1 MSHRTASRST
11 RIAVCSA
18 GAAALAL
25 AACTFS
31 VPAKTAQTAGG
42 LVMLQVTP
50 AGTFKPNDGRELKP
64 GAWRIDA
71 ASAQHVI
78 ERFKT
83 RGKPPVI
90 DYEHQTLKKE
100 QNGQPAPAAG
110 WIRDLRW
117 VEGQGLYAMAELTAR
132 ARKYIGD
139 DEYLYFSPVF
149 EYDEITGTVLAVH
162 MGALTNDPGISG
174 MEPLSLVAAATAA
187 FLPSTPPRQEPSVN
201 PLLKAL
207 LAALGLPETTTEPAA
222 IAALTALGP
231 LQPLQARANVATAVC
246 TALKLPAD
254 ATPEAATA
262 ACASLALAQPGAPDP
277 AKYVPIEAVQQ
288 LQTQVAALTATQQA
302 GQVDALIQPALA
314 DGRLL
319 PTLEAW
325 ARDLG
330 KKDIA
335 ALTAFLGAAKPIA
348 ALAGTQTG
356 GKAPTATASG
366 DQQLSADE
374 LAVCSAMGMA
384 PEAYRKAG
392 TAVATGAATTA
403 A

>member
-1 MSHRTASRST
+1 MSQRTASRST

-18 GAAALAL
+18 GAAALAI
-25 AACTFS
+25 AACTFG
-31 VPAKTAQTAGG
+31 VPAKTAQTTGG
-42 LVMLQVTP
+42 TVMLQLTP

-117 VEGQGLYAMAELTAR
+117 VEGQGLYAVAELTAR
-132 ARKYIGD
+132 ARDYIKAG
-139 DEYLYFSPVF
+139 EYLYFSPVF

-187 FLPSTPPRQEPSVN
+187 FLPSTTPRQEPSVN

-222 IAALTALGP
+222 IAALSALGP

-254 ATPEAATA
+254 ATPEVATA
-262 ACASLALAQPGAPDP
+262 ACASLAQAQPGTPDP
-277 AKYVPIEAVQQ
+277 AKFVPIEAVQQ

-319 PTLEAW
+319 PALETW

-330 KKDIA
+330 KKDMA
-335 ALTAFLGAAKPIA
+335 ALTAYLGAAKPIA

-356 GKAPTATASG
+356 GKAPTATG
-366 DQQLSADE
+366 DQQLSAEE

-384 PEAYRKAG
+384 PDAYRKAG
-392 TAVATGAATTA
+392 TAVATGAATA

>member
-1 MSHRTASRST
+1 MPQRTASRKT
-11 RIAVCSA
+11 CIAACSA
-18 GAAALAL
+18 GAAAAALAI
-25 AACTFS
+25 AACTFG

-42 LVMLQVTP
+42 TVMLQLTP

-71 ASAQHVI
+71 ASAQRVI

-117 VEGQGLYAMAELTAR
+117 VDGQGLYAVAELTAR
-132 ARKYIGD
+132 ARDYIKAG
-139 DEYLYFSPVF
+139 EYLYFSPVF
-149 EYDEITGTVLAVH
+149 EYDETTGTVLAVH

-187 FLPSTPPRQEPSVN
+187 FLPSNPPRQEPSVN

-207 LAALGLPETTTEPAA
+207 LAALGLPETTPEPAA

-254 ATPEAATA
+254 ATPEVATA
-262 ACASLALAQPGAPDP
+262 ACASLAQAQTGAPDP
-277 AKYVPIEAVQQ
+277 TKWVPIETVTAMQGQ
-288 LQTQVAALTATQQA
+288 IAALTARQVETD
-302 GQVDALIQPALA
+302 VDALIKPALA

-319 PTLEAW
+319 PTLETW
-325 ARDLG
+325 ARDMG

-335 ALTAFLGAAKPIA
+335 ALTAFIGASKPIP
-348 ALAGTQTG
+348 ALTGTQTG
-356 GKAPTATASG
+356 GKAPMATASG

-374 LAVCSAMGMA
+374 LAVCNSMGIT

-392 TAVATGAATTA
+392 TAMATGAAA
-403 A
+403 

>member
-1 MSHRTASRST
+1 MSQRTASRRT

-18 GAAALAL
+18 GAAALAI

-50 AGTFKPNDGRELKP
+50 SGTFRPNDGRELKP

-78 ERFKT
+78 ERFKA

-187 FLPSTPPRQEPSVN
+187 FLPSTTPRQEPSVN

-254 ATPEAATA
+254 ATPEVATA
-262 ACASLALAQPGAPDP
+262 ACASLAQAQPGTPDP
-277 AKYVPIEAVQQ
+277 AKFVPIEAVQQ

-319 PTLEAW
+319 PALENW

-330 KKDIA
+330 KKDMA
-335 ALTAFLGAAKPIA
+335 ALTAYLGAAKPIA

-356 GKAPTATASG
+356 GKEPTATASG
-366 DQQLSADE
+366 DKQLSADE
-374 LAVCSAMGMA
+374 LAVCTRMGIA
-384 PEAYRKAG
+384 PDAYRKAG
-392 TAVATGAATTA
+392 TAMATGATA
-403 A
+403 

>member
-1 MSHRTASRST
+1 MSQRSASHSN

-18 GAAALAL
+18 GAAALAI
-25 AACTFS
+25 AACTFG
-31 VPAKTAQTAGG
+31 VPTKSAETTGG
-42 LVMLQVTP
+42 TVMLQLTP

-71 ASAQHVI
+71 ASAQRVI
-78 ERFKT
+78 ERFKA

-117 VEGQGLYAMAELTAR
+117 FEGQGLYALAELTAR
-132 ARKYIGD
+132 ARDYIKAG
-139 DEYLYFSPVF
+139 EYLYFSPVF
-149 EYDEITGTVLAVH
+149 EYDEATGTVLAIH

-187 FLPSTPPRQEPSVN
+187 FLPNPPRQEPSVN

-231 LQPLQARANVATAVC
+231 LQALKARANVATAVC
-246 TALKLPAD
+246 TALQIPAD
-254 ATPEAATA
+254 ATAETATA
-262 ACASLALAQPGAPDP
+262 ACNSLRAAQPGAPDP

-319 PTLEAW
+319 PTLETW

-330 KKDIA
+330 KKDLA

-392 TAVATGAATTA
+392 TAVATGAASTA
-403 A
+403 V

>member
-1 MSHRTASRST
+1 MPSRTASRNT
-11 RIAVCSA
+11 RIAVCNA
-18 GAAALAL
+18 GATAAAALAI
-25 AACTFS
+25 AACTFG
-31 VPAKTAQTAGG
+31 VPAKTAQTSGST
-42 LVMLQVTP
+42 VMLQLTP
-50 AGTFKPNDGRELKP
+50 AGTFRPNDGRELKP

-83 RGKPPVI
+83 RGKVPVI

-117 VEGQGLYAMAELTAR
+117 VEGQGLYAVAELTAR
-132 ARKYIGD
+132 ARDYITAG
-139 DEYLYFSPVF
+139 EYLYFSPVF
-149 EYDEITGTVLAVH
+149 EYDEVTGTVLAIH

-187 FLPSTPPRQEPSVN
+187 FLPANPPRQELSVN

-246 TALKLPAD
+246 TALQLPAD

-262 ACASLALAQPGAPDP
+262 ACASLRSAQPGTPDP
-277 AKYVPIEAVQQ
+277 AKYVPIESVTA
-288 LQTQVAALTATQQA
+288 LQSQVAALTARQA
-302 GQVDALIQPALA
+302 EADVDALIKPALA

-319 PTLEAW
+319 PAMETW
-325 ARDLG
+325 ARGLG
-330 KKDIA
+330 KTDIA
-335 ALTAFLGAAKPIA
+335 ALTSFLGAAKPIP

-356 GKAPTATASG
+356 GKPPTGTASG

-374 LAVCSAMGMA
+374 LAICSRMGIS
-384 PEAYRKAG
+384 PDAYRKAG
-392 TAVATGAATTA
+392 TALATGAAA
-403 A
+403 

>member
-1 MSHRTASRST
+1 
-11 RIAVCSA
+11 
-18 GAAALAL
+18 
-25 AACTFS
+25 
-31 VPAKTAQTAGG
+31 
-42 LVMLQVTP
+42 MLQLTP

-90 DYEHQTLKKE
+90 DYEHQTLKKD

-117 VEGQGLYAMAELTAR
+117 VEGQGLYAVAELTAR
-132 ARKYIGD
+132 ARDYIKAG
-139 DEYLYFSPVF
+139 EYLYFSPVF
-149 EYDEITGTVLAVH
+149 EYDETTGTVLAVH

-187 FLPSTPPRQEPSVN
+187 FLPPNPPRQEPSVN

-207 LAALGLPETTTEPAA
+207 LAALGLPETTPEPAA

-254 ATPEAATA
+254 ATPEVATA
-262 ACASLALAQPGAPDP
+262 ACASLAQAQPGAPDP
-277 AKYVPIEAVQQ
+277 TKWVPIETVTAMQGQ
-288 LQTQVAALTATQQA
+288 IAALTARQVETD
-302 GQVDALIQPALA
+302 VDALIKPALA

-319 PTLEAW
+319 PTLETW
-325 ARDLG
+325 ARDMG

-335 ALTAFLGAAKPIA
+335 ALTAFIGASKPIP

-356 GKAPTATASG
+356 GKAPMATASG

-374 LAVCSAMGMA
+374 LAVCNSMGIT

-392 TAVATGAATTA
+392 TAMATGAAA
-403 A
+403 

>member
-1 MSHRTASRST
+1 MSQRTASRST

-18 GAAALAL
+18 GAAALAI

-117 VEGQGLYAMAELTAR
+117 LEGQGLYAMAELTAR

-149 EYDEITGTVLAVH
+149 EYDEVTGTVLAVH

-187 FLPSTPPRQEPSVN
+187 FLPSTPPPKEPSVN

-246 TALKLPAD
+246 TALQIPAD
-254 ATPEAATA
+254 ATAETATA
-262 ACASLALAQPGAPDP
+262 ACNSLRATQPAATPDP
-277 AKYVPIEAVQQ
+277 AKFVPIEAVQQ
-288 LQTQVAALTATQQA
+288 LQTQVAALTANQQA

-319 PTLEAW
+319 PALETW

-335 ALTAFLGAAKPIA
+335 ALTAYLGASKPLP

-374 LAVCSAMGMA
+374 LAVCTRMGIA
-384 PEAYRKAG
+384 PDAYRKAG
-392 TAVATGAATTA
+392 TAMATGAAA
-403 A
+403 

>member
-1 MSHRTASRST
+1 MSQRTASRST

-18 GAAALAL
+18 GAAALAI
-25 AACTFS
+25 AACTFG
-31 VPAKTAQTAGG
+31 VPAKTAQTTGG
-42 LVMLQVTP
+42 TVMLQLTP

-117 VEGQGLYAMAELTAR
+117 VDGQGLYAVAELTAR
-132 ARKYIGD
+132 ARDYIKAG
-139 DEYLYFSPVF
+139 EYLYFSPVF

-187 FLPSTPPRQEPSVN
+187 FLPSTPPPKEPSVN

-246 TALKLPAD
+246 TALQIPAD
-254 ATPEAATA
+254 ATAETATA
-262 ACASLALAQPGAPDP
+262 ACNSLRAAQPGAPDP

-319 PTLEAW
+319 PTLETW

-330 KKDIA
+330 KKDLA

-374 LAVCSAMGMA
+374 LAVCSAMGMT

-392 TAVATGAATTA
+392 TAVATGAAATA

>member
-1 MSHRTASRST
+1 MPQRTASRKT
-11 RIAVCSA
+11 CIAACSA
-18 GAAALAL
+18 GAAAAALAI
-25 AACTFS
+25 AACTFG

-42 LVMLQVTP
+42 MVMLQVTP

-64 GAWRIDA
+64 GAWHISA
-71 ASAQHVI
+71 ASAQLVI
-78 ERFKT
+78 ERFKA

-117 VEGQGLYAMAELTAR
+117 VEGQGLYAVAELTAR
-132 ARKYIGD
+132 ARDYIKAG
-139 DEYLYFSPVF
+139 EYLYFSPVF
-149 EYDEITGTVLAVH
+149 EYDEATGTVLAVH

-187 FLPSTPPRQEPSVN
+187 FLPPNPPRQEPSVN

-207 LAALGLPETTTEPAA
+207 LAALGLPETTPEPAA

-254 ATPEAATA
+254 ATPEVATA
-262 ACASLALAQPGAPDP
+262 ACASLAQAQPGTPDP
-277 AKYVPIEAVQQ
+277 AQYVPIAVVTE
-288 LQTQVAALTATQQA
+288 LQTNLAALTARQQA
-302 GQVDALIQPALA
+302 ADIDAQVAPALA
-314 DGRLL
+314 DGRLV
-319 PTLEAW
+319 PTQEAW

-330 KKDIA
+330 KTNLA
-335 ALTAFLGAAKPIA
+335 ALTSYLATAQPMA
-348 ALAGTQTG
+348 ALSATQTG
-356 GKAPTATASG
+356 GLPPTGTAKG
-366 DQQLSADE
+366 NAQLTAAE
-374 LAVCSAMGMA
+374 LAVCNSMGIT
-384 PEAYRKAG
+384 PDAYRKAG
-392 TAVATGAATTA
+392 TAMATGAAA
-403 A
+403 